1 VPTSPPSD
9 ADRGQSRPIIGVATG
24 ELVASYGVWKEKA
37 ALVPA
42 DYLGAVERAGG
53 IPIVLAPI
61 DGAADQLT
69 ERIDGLVLTGG
80 ADVDSALYG
89 EERHSKAQRPD
100 QARDRFEIELLEAAT
115 ARDMPVLAVCRGIQI
130 VNVWR
135 GGTLHQHLPEVT
147 GHKEHMAVPGTY
159 GVHPLRI
166 DPDSRLGAIIG
177 RSETEV
183 PGHHHQ
189 APDRVGDGLVASAW
203 ADDGIVE
210 GLEDPTLG
218 FFVAVQWHP
227 EMGDDPTLFEALVA
241 AARHAEV
248 LGAS

>member
-1 VPTSPPSD
+1 MSPPSD
-9 ADRGQSRPIIGVATG
+9 ADRGRRRPVIGVATG

-42 DYLGAVERAGG
+42 DYLDAIARAGG
-53 IPIVLAPI
+53 IPVVLAPV
-61 DGAADQLT
+61 DGAADQLI
-69 ERIDGLVLTGG
+69 ELVDGLVLTGG

-89 EERHSKAQRPD
+89 EERHPEAQRPD

-115 ARDMPVLAVCRGIQI
+115 ARNMPVLAVCRGIQI

-135 GGTLHQHLPEVT
+135 GGTLHQHLPDVT
-147 GHKEHMAVPGTY
+147 GHTDHMALPGTY
-159 GVHPLRI
+159 GVHRLRI

-177 RSETEV
+177 RSAAEV

-189 APDRVGDGLVASAW
+189 APDRIGEGLVASAW

-210 GLEDPTLG
+210 GLEDPALQ

-227 EMGDDPTLFEALVA
+227 ETGDDPTLFEGLVA
-241 AARHAEV
+241 AARPAGV
-248 LGAS
+248 LGGS

>member
-1 VPTSPPSD
+1 
-9 ADRGQSRPIIGVATG
+9 
-24 ELVASYGVWKEKA
+24 VASYGVWKEKA

-42 DYLGAVERAGG
+42 DYLDAVARAGG
-53 IPIVLAPI
+53 IPVVLAPV
-61 DGAADQLT
+61 DGAAEQLI

-89 EERHSKAQRPD
+89 EERHPRAQRPD

-115 ARDMPVLAVCRGIQI
+115 SKNMPVLAVCRGIQI

-147 GHKEHMAVPGTY
+147 GHKDHMAEPGTY
-159 GVHPLRI
+159 GVHPVHI

-177 RSETEV
+177 QTEAEV

-189 APDRVGDGLVASAW
+189 APDRVGEGLVRSAW
-203 ADDGIVE
+203 ADDGTVE
-210 GLEDPTLG
+210 GLEDPALQ

-241 AARHAEV
+241 AARPAEV
-248 LGAS
+248 LEGS